1 MSYFTLKKTRVIV
14 ALLFFSLTLFSFIDI
29 YELLPER
36 ITSSILFLQFVP
48 SLLKFAQ
55 VISFATIGFIIVILL
70 TVLLGRIYC
79 SAICPLGILQDF
91 FTYIARKRSKTK
103 VFLKFK
109 KAQPIVRYSLLV
121 LAVVSFLV
129 GISLVVNLLDPYSNA
144 GRIFTYTIKPL
155 VVWINNGIADVL
167 QGQKIYTL
175 HLIETV
181 RAPWAMIFYVALFF
195 VLISYLSYKRGR
207 LFCNLICP
215 VGTLLGII
223 SKKSLFKVQISSDK
237 CTKCGKCASICK
249 SECIDLKTHQ
259 VDYSRCVA
267 CYDCLPVCNDDA
279 IKYTLS
285 KSDSNKIEL
294 VPGEKKLGRRGAIAT
309 LLAITASSTI
319 LAQHGQGQ
327 GHGHGYGRGGGGFGN
342 HPPLKLSL
350 REHPVTP
357 PGSKSLE
364 RFNSLCT
371 ACGLCVSACPTNVL
385 QPALTE
391 YGLIGFMQP
400 HMDYAHAGFCNFDCT
415 RCSEICPTG
424 AIMPLPMEEKQL
436 TQLGKAVFVKGN
448 CVVHRDGTDCGA
460 CSEHCPT
467 KAVTMVPY
475 RDGLVIPEVN
485 QDLCIGC
492 GACEHP
498 CPVDY
503 PHKAIYVVSNT
514 VHVMAQKPIE
524 VESEHNAL
532 EEDFPF

>member
-1 MSYFTLKKTRVIV
+1 MSYFTLKKTRVV
-14 ALLFFSLTLFSFIDI
+14 LALLFFSFTFFSFIDI

-48 SLLKFAQ
+48 SILKFAQ
-55 VISFATIGFIIVILL
+55 AVSLATIGFIVVILL
-70 TVLLGRIYC
+70 TVVFGRIYC
-79 SAICPLGILQDF
+79 SAICPLGILQDV
-91 FTYIARKRSKTK
+91 FTYIARKRSKKK

-109 KAQPIVRYSLLV
+109 KAYPLVRYSLLV
-121 LAVVSFLV
+121 LAVVSFLA

-144 GRIFTYTIKPL
+144 GRIFTYTVKPL
-155 VVWINNGIADVL
+155 VVWANNGVAGLL
-167 QGQKIYTL
+167 QGQRIYTL

-181 RAPWAMIFYVALFF
+181 RAPWAIILYVFLFF
-195 VLISYLSYKRGR
+195 VFIAYLSYKRGR

-215 VGTLLGII
+215 VGTLLGLI
-223 SKKSLFKVQISSDK
+223 SKKALFKVRISSDK
-237 CTKCGKCASICK
+237 CTKCNKCSSVCK
-249 SECIDLKTHQ
+249 SECIDLKSYQ
-259 VDYSRCVA
+259 IDYSRCVA

-279 IKYTLS
+279 IKYAVS
-285 KSDSNKIEL
+285 KSDTNKMKPL
-294 VPGEKKLGRRGAIAT
+294 QGEKKLDRRGAIAT

-319 LAQHGQGQ
+319 LAQHGD
-327 GHGHGYGRGGGGFGN
+327 GHGISQEGGELGSL
-342 HPPLKLSL
+342 PPLKLSL

-357 PGSKSLE
+357 PGSKNLA

-371 ACGLCVSACPTNVL
+371 ACGLCISACPTNVL
-385 QPALTE
+385 QPSITE

-400 HMDYAHAGFCNFDCT
+400 QMDYANAGFCNFDCT
-415 RCSEICPTG
+415 RCGDICPTG

-448 CVVHRDGTDCGA
+448 CVVYRDGTDCGA

-503 PHKAIYVVSNT
+503 PHKAIYVDSNT
-514 VHVMAQKPIE
+514 EHVMAQKPLE

>member
-1 MSYFTLKKTRVIV
+1 MPYSKLKKTRVLA

-29 YELLPER
+29 YELLPEPV
-36 ITSSILFLQFVP
+36 TSNILFLQFVP
-48 SLLKFAQ
+48 SLIKFTQ
-55 VISFATIGFIIVILL
+55 VVSFATIGFIIVILL

-79 SAICPLGILQDF
+79 SAICPLGILQDM
-91 FTYIARKRSKTK
+91 FTHIARKRSKK
-103 VFLKFK
+103 RLFLKFK
-109 KAQPIVRYSLLV
+109 KPYPHVRYSLLA
-121 LAVVSFLV
+121 LALISFLA
-129 GISLVVNLLDPYSNA
+129 GTSLLVNLLDPYSNA
-144 GRIFTYTIKPL
+144 GRIFTYNIKPG
-155 VVWINNGIADVL
+155 VVWINNGIAGLL

-175 HLIETV
+175 HLIELAST
-181 RAPWAMIFYVALFF
+181 PWAITLYTVLFF
-195 VLISYLSYKRGR
+195 VGIAYLSYKRGR

-223 SKKSLFKVQISSDK
+223 SKKAMFKVQISSDK
-237 CTKCGKCASICK
+237 CTKCCNCVSVCK

-259 VDYSRCVA
+259 IDYSRCVA

-279 IKYTLS
+279 IRYALAQ
-285 KSDSNKIEL
+285 SNNNKTE
-294 VPGEKKLGRRGAIAT
+294 PPTSEKKLNRRGAIAT
-309 LLAITASSTI
+309 MLTITASSTI
-319 LAQHGQGQ
+319 LAQHGQG
-327 GHGHGYGRGGGGFGN
+327 HGQGYGRRRGGFGN
-342 HPPLKLSL
+342 RPPFKLAL

-364 RFNSLCT
+364 RFNNLCT
-371 ACGLCVSACPTNVL
+371 ACGLCVSACPTHVL

-415 RCSEICPTG
+415 RCSDICPTG
-424 AIMPLPMEEKQL
+424 AIMPLPIEEKKL
-436 TQLGKAVFVKGN
+436 TQLGKAVFVKRN

-467 KAVTMVPY
+467 KAVVMVPY
-475 RDGLVIPEVN
+475 RNGLVIPEVN

-492 GACEHP
+492 GACEYP

-503 PHKAIYVVSNT
+503 PHKAIYIESNP
-514 VHVMAQKPIE
+514 VHLMAQKPPE
-524 VESEHNAL
+524 VQSEHRAL

>member
-1 MSYFTLKKTRVIV
+1 MSYFALKKTRVIV

-29 YELLPER
+29 YELLPEQ

-55 VISFATIGFIIVILL
+55 VISFTTIGFIIVILL

-79 SAICPLGILQDF
+79 SAICPLGILQDV
-91 FTYIARKRSKTK
+91 FTFIARKRSKKK

-109 KAQPIVRYSLLV
+109 KAHPIVRYSLLV
-121 LAVVSFLV
+121 LAVVSFLA

-155 VVWINNGIADVL
+155 VVWINNGIANVL

-175 HLIETV
+175 HLIETI

-195 VLISYLSYKRGR
+195 VLIAYLSYKRGR

-215 VGTLLGII
+215 VGTLLGLI
-223 SKKSLFKVQISSDK
+223 SKKALFKVQISSDK

-259 VDYSRCVA
+259 IDYSRCVA

-319 LAQHGQGQ
+319 LAQRGQSVSHDGQGN
-327 GHGHGYGRGGGGFGN
+327 GEFEDLA
-342 HPPLKLSL
+342 PLKLSL